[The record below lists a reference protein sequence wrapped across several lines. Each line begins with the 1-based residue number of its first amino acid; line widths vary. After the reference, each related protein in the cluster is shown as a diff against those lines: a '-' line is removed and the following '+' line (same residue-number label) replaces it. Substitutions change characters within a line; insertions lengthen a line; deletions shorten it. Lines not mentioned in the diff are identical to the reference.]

1 MSSHA
6 DQDGRRA
13 LRRFW
18 RLPYDWRRPT
28 IARLR
33 ERAWN
38 PDDLRV
44 LTPKAYGWGLGVNF
58 YRLCHPMRFRR
69 ARRAQRAM

>member
-6 DQDGRRA
+6 DQHGRRA
-13 LRRFW
+13 QGRFW
-18 RLPYDWRRPT
+18 HLPYDWRRPAP
-28 IARLR
+28 ARLR

-58 YRLCHPMRFRR
+58 YWLCHPVRFWR
-69 ARRAQRAM
+69 ARRDGRAA

>member
-13 LRRFW
+13 QGRFW

-28 IARLR
+28 RARLR

-38 PDDLRV
+38 PDDVRV
-44 LTPKAYGWGLGVNF
+44 LTPKTYGWGLGVNF
-58 YRLCHPMRFRR
+58 YWLCHPVRFGRARR
-69 ARRAQRAM
+69 ARRAT